1 MEIKKLQIKLGKLK
15 LDSPVLPASG
25 TFGYGDE
32 LIDTIDYQYIGA
44 IITKTLTWKENP
56 GNPPPRI
63 WEFQNG
69 LMNSIGLQNI
79 GVKRFYEEKLGILL
93 NLNKPLIVSIGG
105 KHPDDILKCIEF
117 LGSKR
122 GIDALE
128 MNLSCPNIDTNKT
141 ISEDPDY
148 TFRLTREARRLTDKV
163 LIAKLSPNVTDICE
177 IGVAAEQAGADILSA
192 INTFKGLY
200 YDWDR
205 EKMYAGG
212 VSGPMIFPMALR
224 MVFDLFRKVSIP
236 IIGLG
241 GINSEKKALEMI
253 FSGAS
258 AIGIGT
264 SLVIM
269 PDLASRVCQAIV
281 NYLKKTKQDF
291 YSIIGRMNE
300 KTH

>member
-1 MEIKKLQIKLGKLK
+1 MKKLQIKLSKLK
-15 LDSPVLPASG
+15 LDTPVLPASG

-32 LIDTIDYQYIGA
+32 LIDIIDYQYIGA
-44 IITKTLTWKENP
+44 IITKTLTWKENA

-79 GVKRFYEEKLGILL
+79 GVRRFYEEKLEILR
-93 NLNKPLIVSIGG
+93 NLNKTLIVSIGG
-105 KHPDDILKCIEF
+105 KNQDDIFKSIEF
-117 LGSKR
+117 LSNKK

-128 MNLSCPNIDTNKT
+128 LNLSCPNIETNKT
-141 ISEDPDY
+141 IAENPDF
-148 TFRLTREARRLTDKV
+148 TFKMLKEARRLTNKV

-177 IGVAAEQAGADILSA
+177 VGLAAEQAGADILSA
-192 INTFKGLY
+192 VNTFKGLY
-200 YDWDR
+200 YDWNR

-224 MVFDLFRKVSIP
+224 MVFELYRKVSIP

-241 GINSEKKALEMI
+241 GINSGQKALEMI

-258 AIGIGT
+258 AVGIGT

-269 PDLASRVCQAIV
+269 PDLASRVCQVILD
-281 NYLKKTKQDF
+281 YLNKTRKNF
-291 YSIIGRMNE
+291 YSVIGSRNE
-300 KTH
+300 KKH